1 MPFFFYITERGAIME
16 RNILDELLERVVR
29 IETKIDGYNN
39 LREKLDKT
47 YGMASSNREDIRE
60 MKDAQRWLFRT
71 FVGAII
77 ASFIASFLMW
87 R

>member
-1 MPFFFYITERGAIME
+1 ME
-16 RNILDELLERVVR
+16 REMLDELLERVVR

-47 YGMASSNREDIRE
+47 YGIALSNREDIKE
-60 MKDAQRWLFRT
+60 TKDNQKWLWRT
-71 FVGAII
+71 FIGAII
-77 ASFIASFLMW
+77 ASFIASYLMW

>member
-1 MPFFFYITERGAIME
+1 MERG
-16 RNILDELLERVVR
+16 ILDELLERVVR

-47 YGMASSNREDIRE
+47 YGMALSNREDIKE
-60 MKDAQRWLFRT
+60 MKDNQKWLWRT
-71 FVGAII
+71 FIGAII
-77 ASFIASFLMW
+77 TSFIASYLMW

>member
-1 MPFFFYITERGAIME
+1 MDRE
-16 RNILDELLERVVR
+16 NVLNELLERVVR

-47 YGMASSNREDIRE
+47 YGIATSNKEDIRE
-60 MKDAQRWLFRT
+60 MKDTQKWLFRT

-77 ASFIASFLMW
+77 ASFIASYLMW

>member
-1 MPFFFYITERGAIME
+1 MERG
-16 RNILDELLERVVR
+16 ILDELLERVVR

-47 YGMASSNREDIRE
+47 YGMALNNREDIKE
-60 MKDAQRWLFRT
+60 IKDSQKWIWRT

-77 ASFIASFLMW
+77 ASFIASYLMW

>member
-1 MPFFFYITERGAIME
+1 ME
-16 RNILDELLERVVR
+16 SKVLNELLERVVR

-47 YGMASSNREDIRE
+47 SSTANNNKEDIKE
-60 MKDAQRWLFRT
+60 IKDTNKWLFRT
-71 FVGAII
+71 FIGAII

-87 R
+87 K